1 MVNKAIVVLSGF
13 NQRAVIAFLRTL
25 EGHGI
30 PFGIIAHSNRDSIFN
45 TAYSKNVMAVRGCEH
60 LELYDLLCKINEV
73 QQRIPADRYV
83 IAPSSESINRFM
95 LHNQEALFR
104 ARCEV
109 PLVDVDKY
117 AMISD
122 KYAFGHLCRCHGIS
136 VPFEY
141 EDISRAM
148 FPFVAKP
155 RNYTSDSGKMHDP
168 ILIFDERDKARFVK
182 EQVES
187 EFYFQEYVEG
197 DSYYLLYC
205 FMKKGGVSKFSQVNL
220 IQQPNGKSIIAARG
234 GRLHLESESRKY
246 ECMFNNI
253 GFYGLV
259 MVEVRKRE
267 NAYYMIEAN
276 PRFWGPSQLFVDA
289 GVNLFES
296 FLCDNEVI
304 SSMRKVEERQSV
316 KYLWLGGLVQS
327 SSMGEVKVFQRHGDE
342 FLKSFSTWLKYDV
355 YNRSDTHE
363 IFRQELGCGV
373 AGNDE

>member
-1 MVNKAIVVLSGF
+1 MVDKAIVVFSGF

-25 EGHGI
+25 EGNEI
-30 PFGIIAHSNRDSIFN
+30 PYGIIAHSSRDPIFK
-45 TAYSKNVMAVRGCEH
+45 TAYNKNVMAVRECEQ
-60 LELYDLLCKINEV
+60 LELLDLLSKINIV
-73 QQRIPADRYV
+73 QQRLAAKKYV
-83 IAPSSESINRFM
+83 IAPSSESINRLM
-95 LHNQEALFR
+95 LDNQEALSR
-104 ARCEV
+104 KRCEV
-109 PLVDVDKY
+109 PLVDVEKY

-122 KYAFGHLCRCHGIS
+122 KYSFGDLCRYHGIS

-141 EDISRAM
+141 ESISRAV

-155 RNYTSDSGKMHDP
+155 RRYTSDSGRVHNP
-168 ILIFDERDKARFVK
+168 FLIFDEEDKAVFLK
-182 EQVES
+182 EHLES
-187 EFYFQEYVEG
+187 DFYFQEYVEG

-220 IQQPNGKSIIAARG
+220 IQQPNGKSIIAAQDSS
-234 GRLHLESESRKY
+234 LHLSSESKKY
-246 ECMFNNI
+246 EYLFSSI

-259 MVEVRKRE
+259 MVEVRRKD

-296 FLCDNEVI
+296 LLYDNDVI
-304 SSMRKVEERQSV
+304 SAMRQAEVRQNV

-327 SSMGEVKVFQRHGDE
+327 SSMGDVKVFDSHGDG
-342 FLKSFSTWLKYDV
+342 FLKDFAKWLKFDV

-363 IFRQELGCGV
+363 IFYQELGIG
-373 AGNDE
+373 